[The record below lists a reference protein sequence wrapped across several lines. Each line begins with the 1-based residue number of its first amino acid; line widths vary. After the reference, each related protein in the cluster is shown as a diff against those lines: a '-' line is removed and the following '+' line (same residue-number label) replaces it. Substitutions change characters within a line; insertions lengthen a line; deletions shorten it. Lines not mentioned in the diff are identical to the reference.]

1 MLSEINEHREF
12 PPNSVEAQDVVLEP
26 NMRVPAIYIGKGDVK
41 KIMMCLK
48 SGLLAETTWALETL
62 TVVLFDDVTMHHIS
76 IDTLPGIIDILLQ
89 HLKLHLRKLYLHRTS
104 TNATTTQ
111 HLVTPVKSLSSTD
124 KETVQDSVPET
135 EAPKKSPSPSHKN
148 GFVTPNKSPNEEPA
162 VKINES
168 ASHIV
173 TRTDET
179 PVKDG
184 FRKRKFQATDCEKSS
199 EEMKDSVKRECTTDG
214 LNSCSPKRL
223 VLSHEVK
230 TEEELDN
237 KEDSLSPLRR
247 LKAMSQTQEDRDAS
261 SYNCLHSEVLSALQ
275 RQRIKSHPKTYLATS
290 NLSSA
295 CDDYSKET
303 LEDESYEVLGST
315 ENLLQS
321 LDEDLQDSAQRAL
334 CITNIFR
341 SFSCLP
347 INEDRLAKH
356 SALLKICG
364 DLLSFAHK
372 HPVKFSHCKEHRKES
387 SKVLSQVNPSS
398 RLDDWEFLYL
408 NGIRENCIVML
419 SNIAAKINLDDF
431 DEQCV
436 FGLMDSLIHWL
447 ICCSSYSVDPVPGAI
462 HSTIT
467 MQRLALETLCKMC
480 LANNN
485 TDYLLATPPSKRI
498 CKLVAVLC
506 DMVADG
512 SQPAIRELALVLLTY
527 ISKPDVGVTY
537 LSTIEHCVSKI
548 LNYLEDSIALILQ
561 SDLYSKK
568 SSRNSSSTN
577 STTSLTSTSTA
588 ADVANLFMARCCS
601 NLILRIAQASPKC
614 VYPHRK
620 QILLLTSSEVFATSD
635 TGDVSAILSDVLFE
649 LNS

>member
-1 MLSEINEHREF
+1 
-12 PPNSVEAQDVVLEP
+12 
-26 NMRVPAIYIGKGDVK
+26 MRVPAIYMGKGDVK

-89 HLKLHLRKLYLHRTS
+89 HLKLHLRKLYLHR
-104 TNATTTQ
+104 ATASQ
-111 HLVTPVKSLSSTD
+111 QLSRVKPNSSD
-124 KETVQDSVPET
+124 EAVESVPEA
-135 EAPKKSPSPSHKN
+135 EVHKSPSPSHKN
-148 GFVTPNKSPNEEPA
+148 GFVTPNKSPSEESV
-162 VKINES
+162 VKINDS

-173 TRTDET
+173 TRADEMQF
-179 PVKDG
+179 KDG
-184 FRKRKFQATDCEKSS
+184 LRKRKFQVTTCEETS
-199 EEMKDSVKRECTTDG
+199 EGENELMKKNIDG
-214 LNSCSPKRL
+214 LSSCSAKRL
-223 VLSHEVK
+223 ALSHEATM
-230 TEEELDN
+230 TEDSNEDSKN
-237 KEDSLSPLRR
+237 DSLSPLRR

-275 RQRIKSHPKTYLATS
+275 RQRISACPKTYLGTN
-290 NLSSA
+290 NLASA
-295 CDDYSKET
+295 CEDLSKES
-303 LEDESYEVLGST
+303 LADESCEVLGCT

-356 SALLKICG
+356 SALLRTCG

-372 HPVKFSHCKEHRKES
+372 HPGKFCHNKEFRKENSNWKIAGVTS
-387 SKVLSQVNPSS
+387 SFI
-398 RLDDWEFLYL
+398 LDDWECVYV

-419 SNIAAKINLDDF
+419 SNIAAKVNLDDF

-447 ICCSSYSVDPVPGAI
+447 ICSSSYSVDPVPGAI

-498 CKLVAVLC
+498 SKLVSLLC

-548 LNYLEDSIALILQ
+548 LNYLQDSIALILQ

-577 STTSLTSTSTA
+577 STTSLTSSSTA
-588 ADVANLFMARCCS
+588 AVMCDVANLFMARCCS
-601 NLILRIAQASPKC
+601 NLILRIAQASPNC
-614 VYPHRK
+614 VYPYRK